1 MSQIM
6 NSFLI
11 RQDITLKVN
20 KPNIKIKYGGVKYPH
35 YNDGLPS
42 FWILRAIY
50 LYDTTI
56 LYEVSTK
63 PSENDH
69 VVCMKENTFNIY
81 LKL

>member
-50 LYDTTI
+50 LCDTSI
-56 LYEVSTK
+56 LLEVSTK
-63 PSENDH
+63 PSENDN
-69 VVCMKENTFNIY
+69 VVEFYSHT
-81 LKL
+81 